1 MDGLIDE
8 RAAAA
13 TARRGG
19 DHADGAVAEDARAM
33 SDAGRESQSIAFLN
47 TSGPEPLTSRC
58 ERSPRAQASGRG
70 SGA

>member
-8 RAAAA
+8 RAVPPRPGVAAI
-13 TARRGG
+13 TPTGRSPKTL
-19 DHADGAVAEDARAM
+19 AM

-47 TSGPEPLTSRC
+47 TAGSEPLTSRC